1 MTTAR
6 NASAPPA
13 GRRVSRET
21 LRARIEEA
29 LRLDIIEGTLGP
41 GTRLRVEGLSQE
53 YGVSPTPI
61 REALQR
67 LAAENFV
74 TLDPRVGASVTR
86 LSARELREVYW
97 LRDLLECAALR
108 RSIEVGDAKWEE
120 SVQSAWT
127 GFLPLLTAGRSDILA
142 WSRVHRAFHAATMSA
157 AASQWLAHF
166 VSMLQNQ
173 SERYQILSVKTA
185 SRDSLGE
192 HQSIYRAVMARDV
205 EAAVEA
211 HRNHLLTTVSL
222 LEPGLRAQSGEGAAA
237 ALEAGRVDRASMG
250 EQGT

>member
-1 MTTAR
+1 MTTLR
-6 NASAPPA
+6 DASAPSD
-13 GRRVSRET
+13 RRVSRET

-41 GTRLRVEGLSQE
+41 GTRLRVEGLAQE

-74 TLDPRVGASVTR
+74 TLDPRVGASVTP

-108 RSIEVGDAKWEE
+108 RSIEAGDARWGET
-120 SVQSAWT
+120 VQSAWAA
-127 GFLPLLTAGRSDILA
+127 FLPLLTAGRSDILA

-185 SRDSLGE
+185 SRDSLAE
-192 HQSIYRAVMARDV
+192 HQAIYRAVVARDV
-205 EAAVEA
+205 DAAVEA
-211 HRNHLLTTVSL
+211 HRNHLLKTVSL
-222 LEPGLRAQSGEGAAA
+222 LEPGLLAQANGSGVDDSSLVTRKVKEG
-237 ALEAGRVDRASMG
+237 ES
-250 EQGT
+250 T